1 MSAPSS
7 VPDETNPDA
16 RLSAVVPK
24 EMHTRQARPAEDLRS
39 GERGWV
45 DIDAVAR
52 DPRDLCLLR
61 RSAVISAHWQGPGS
75 QQALVECHDDG
86 LTVTVARTAK
96 IAAARAGF
104 AHHGRSYDRY
114 LPVSRILRFRPLH
127 LGRDPL

>member
-1 MSAPSS
+1 M
-7 VPDETNPDA
+7 
-16 RLSAVVPK
+16 VPK
-24 EMHTRQARPAEDLRS
+24 EMHIRQARTAEDLRS

-45 DIDAVAR
+45 DIDAVVR

-61 RSAVISAHWQGPGS
+61 RRAIVVAHWRGPYS
-75 QQALVECHDDG
+75 RQALVECRDDG

-96 IAAARAGF
+96 IAAARAAF
-104 AHHGRSYDRY
+104 THHGRSYDRY